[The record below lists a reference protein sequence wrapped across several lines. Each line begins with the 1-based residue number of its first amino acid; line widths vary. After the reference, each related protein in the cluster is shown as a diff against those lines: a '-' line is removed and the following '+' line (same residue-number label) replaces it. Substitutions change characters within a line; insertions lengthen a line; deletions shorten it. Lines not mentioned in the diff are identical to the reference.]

1 MGILAAINSEF
12 HATPRNRMT
21 DAQRAA
27 IIAAHLDRLNITAR
41 DRVLIE
47 GARQGRAALQ
57 FADRERVKAIL
68 APVRDSIAGQEAL
81 WADIQSRAIG
91 GSSPA

>member
-1 MGILAAINSEF
+1 MFDTMHRQEFTAPKPRVTNWAAIVG
-12 HATPRNRMT
+12 P
-21 DAQRAA
+21 
-27 IIAAHLDRLNITAR
+27 HLDRLNITAR

-91 GSSPA
+91 GSSPV